1 MEDDVS
7 AETDEA
13 RTARKDLLD
22 AMSALESEMAAPAS
36 EESLPRLESSLQA
49 VQRAFDEHK
58 AAVQGPGGLLAE
70 LADPEPRM
78 RSHWNDMRIEHSM
91 IVQRARAIAAAIP
104 TADHEP
110 SLLVRIEALLAE
122 ISRHSEHLVTLA
134 YEAVDIDI
142 PAID

>member
-7 AETDEA
+7 AETVEA

-22 AMSALESEMAAPAS
+22 AMSALESEMATPAS

-78 RSHWNDMRIEHSM
+78 RSHWNDMRNEHSM
-91 IVQRARAIAAAIP
+91 IVQRAEAIAAAIP

-110 SLLVRIEALLAE
+110 SLLVRIQSLLAE